1 MTRKDSILYITK
13 FTFSITTCIFFC
25 FWFFFGFLN
34 IFPFFFYILYEFFFC
49 LQYNSLFLFVFYCL
63 YLFFFLNESGMLDI
77 YLFTITDI
85 HIILL
90 VIHRMSFPSSFSDQ
104 ERSIPSPQSHPRVPR
119 IKTY

>member
-13 FTFSITTCIFFC
+13 LTFSITTCIFFC
-25 FWFFFGFLN
+25 FFFGFLN

-90 VIHRMSFPSSFSDQ
+90 VIHKMSFPSSFSDQ

>member
-13 FTFSITTCIFFC
+13 LTFSITTCIFFC

-34 IFPFFFYILYEFFFC
+34 IFPPFFLKYFMSFFSVYNTILFFRLFFIVYIYFFF
-49 LQYNSLFLFVFYCL
+49 
-63 YLFFFLNESGMLDI
+63 NESGMLDI
-77 YLFTITDI
+77 YLFTIPDI
-85 HIILL
+85 HILL
-90 VIHRMSFPSSFSDQ
+90 VIHKMSFPSSFSDQ

>member
-13 FTFSITTCIFFC
+13 LTFSITTCIFFC
-25 FWFFFGFLN
+25 FWFFFWFFKYFSL
-34 IFPFFFYILYEFFFC
+34 FFFKYFMSFFSVYNTILFFC
-49 LQYNSLFLFVFYCL
+49 LFFIVYIY
-63 YLFFFLNESGMLDI
+63 FFLNESGMLDI
-77 YLFTITDI
+77 YLFTITGI